1 MMSGDPLSVSKL
13 LMSVCIA
20 PQLVESTV
28 HAETSC
34 GGIGTG
40 TLKLF
45 DVVGLGLHKSTI
57 N

>member
-40 TLKLF
+40 TIKLF